1 MAGLPR
7 MPEGG
12 LGPPLS
18 RRAVTIVSVWRTRPS
33 VFFALGRRP
42 ACGPVYVAP
51 VFPAQPSRNRKAAQH
66 ADLCRCRVRLRE
78 GKAAQRRVEMCISAG
93 PGAPCAF
100 AAHSSPGD
108 LPRLRI
114 IMHRIFRWRA
124 RCWGCC
130 LHASVVLIRSQPG
143 AGGIDAA
150 HSDVQPSLF
159 PRWNPYYFCCAFA
172 ADSDSDS
179 DSDG

>member
-1 MAGLPR
+1 MCCTPMAGLPA
-7 MPEGG
+7 
-12 LGPPLS
+12 GPPLS

-42 ACGPVYVAP
+42 GYGPVCAAP
-51 VFPAQPSRNRKAAQH
+51 VFPAQPSRNGKAAQH
-66 ADLCRCRVRLRE
+66 ADLCRWRVVRSARGE

-124 RCWGCC
+124 RCWGSC
-130 LHASVVLIRSQPG
+130 LHGSVVLIRSQPG
-143 AGGIDAA
+143 TGGIDAA
-150 HSDVQPSLF
+150 HCDVQPSLF
-159 PRWNPYYFCCAFA
+159 P
-172 ADSDSDS
+172 
-179 DSDG
+179 